1 MGAEGASLPAG
12 IAGRCRKSLVE
23 GAVAGLDNLRQTFT
37 IPRHRD
43 LIEWAARSGPIP
55 LDNDEGLRAYFARYL
70 VPGIVRL
77 AAS

>member
-1 MGAEGASLPAG
+1 
-12 IAGRCRKSLVE
+12 V
-23 GAVAGLDNLRQTFT
+23 GLDNLRQTFT